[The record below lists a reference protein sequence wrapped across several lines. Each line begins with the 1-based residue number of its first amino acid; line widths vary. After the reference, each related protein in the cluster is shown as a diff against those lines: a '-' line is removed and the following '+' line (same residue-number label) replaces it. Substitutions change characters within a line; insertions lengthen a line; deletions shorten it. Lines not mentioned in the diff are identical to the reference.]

1 MIVMTRNSLFG
12 AWSWESYDD
21 SEISC
26 ETSSPISDDRCDG
39 SEVDEADEGGPDIYA
54 FTSEEAVDLRASRAA
69 LDACIRDTLK
79 IATGIAPSCGISP
92 VGMEGAC

>member
-54 FTSEEAVDLRASRAA
+54 FTSEEA